1 MDYNTLERISKLI
14 DDYTRNANAYY
25 SHMKY
30 VVEVQSRDSI
40 SGMEMKG
47 MNEARANA
55 MQAFN
60 EANDIHAKIFELID

>member
-1 MDYNTLERISKLI
+1 MDYETLEKISKLI
-14 DDYTRNANAYY
+14 DEYTTNANAYY
-25 SHMKY
+25 SFMKY

-55 MQAFN
+55 MEAFN
-60 EANDIHAKIFELID
+60 TANDIHAKIFDLVE